1 MSLFVLGG
9 LSKAQVREAL
19 LLLWCVR
26 PLLSIHSHF
35 SIHETQTTTLRLRL
49 VEEIIV
55 PDPRHTTQ
63 AVPVFT

>member
-1 MSLFVLGG
+1 MSLFALGG

-19 LLLWCVR
+19 LLLWCVH
-26 PLLSIHSHF
+26 PLILITSHF
-35 SIHETQTTTLRLRL
+35 SMHETQTTTLRLRL
-49 VEEIIV
+49 VEEITM